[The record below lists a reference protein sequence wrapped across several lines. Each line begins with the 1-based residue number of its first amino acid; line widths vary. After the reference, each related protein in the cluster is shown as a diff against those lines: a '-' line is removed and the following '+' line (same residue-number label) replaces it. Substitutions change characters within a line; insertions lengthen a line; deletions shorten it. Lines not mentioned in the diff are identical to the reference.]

1 MILDGAYKAGEVV
14 AEKVRTVPALG
25 TLINPGTYL
34 LSDDIFLAD
43 AMEHLPKANKRI
55 SEFIHEQW
63 EAGMSS
69 PVLRR
74 THPNAKRCAARM
86 TLGTCVMC
94 EGTGPNV
101 ADQDARCARR
111 SCRRDDEFHLSYST
125 SSTHG

>member
-1 MILDGAYKAGEVV
+1 M
-14 AEKVRTVPALG
+14 PALG

-69 PVLRR
+69 LGAQVR
-74 THPNAKRCAARM
+74 PNPSECKALCCSRA
-86 TLGTCVMC
+86 
-94 EGTGPNV
+94 
-101 ADQDARCARR
+101 
-111 SCRRDDEFHLSYST
+111 
-125 SSTHG
+125 